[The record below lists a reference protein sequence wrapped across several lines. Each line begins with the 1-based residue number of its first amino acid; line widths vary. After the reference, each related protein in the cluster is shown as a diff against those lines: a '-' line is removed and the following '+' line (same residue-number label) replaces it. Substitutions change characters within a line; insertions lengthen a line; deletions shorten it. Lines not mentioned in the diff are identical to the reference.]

1 MKFLLPI
8 LGKLTAKEVITWKGS
23 NY

>member
-8 LGKLTAKEVITWKGS
+8 LGKLTAKEVISWKGS